1 MNKKVIT
8 IKNILA
14 LPSSLDNDKIKE
26 MAMSSSRNNLKCIA
40 YNNVVLD
47 NKWNAIFMSSI

>member
-1 MNKKVIT
+1 MLLLKKVIT

-14 LPSSLDNDKIKE
+14 LPFSLNNVKIKE

-40 YNNVVLD
+40 YNNVDLD
-47 NKWNAIFMSSI
+47 NK